1 MVVWKLARKDM
12 RLLVRDARALVILL
26 AMPVIFILVLGMSVG
41 EGFGKK
47 ASDRVRVSVLDLD
60 RGLDPVPVVPMT
72 KEGMSWLA
80 IMPAAQFPVPGT
92 NVQVLGAMGLA
103 LANHPAWFPNE
114 AWSKVVLRDL
124 AETADISVEMVSREQ
139 AESLVHSGQRAAVL
153 VFGPEF
159 SKRVTK
165 CSFQAS
171 GINPFFRDGVQ
182 LDKLDVTVIQDDTQ
196 PQAVG
201 IIRQVAQGTL
211 LRVVLPWMIGR
222 AFGLIGDPE
231 FIDLLGKEDVQIP
244 VGFTKVPLKMLVE
257 KLMGPSQK
265 VELGHSLQNALQ
277 KLYPN
282 YQLTAK
288 TWASLTRSKS
298 TGHEGRLATDY
309 REDGTGFLKIG
320 AYRYKLLVPSFLV
333 MFAFFLVL
341 TMGWLFVGERR
352 QGTMKRLCAA
362 PLSHTQ
368 ILLGKLLPCLA
379 LSLFQGF
386 FLLGAG
392 KLIFHLDFGPEPLWL
407 APVVVSTSLAAM
419 GLALLV
425 AALAQT
431 ETQVAIYGT
440 LLVMVL
446 AGLSGALMGDRSL
459 MSEPLQTITRFTPH
473 AWALDAYR
481 ELLIVPSPRL
491 DIVAEACGVLAAFG
505 LGFVLLAWWFLKLE

>member
-1 MVVWKLARKDM
+1 MVVWKLARKDL

-26 AMPVIFILVLGMSVG
+26 VMPLIFILVLGMSVG

-47 ASDRVRVSVLDLD
+47 RDRLRVSVLDLD
-60 RGLDPVPVVPMT
+60 RGLDPVPVIPMV
-72 KEGMSWLA
+72 KEGMSWFSV
-80 IMPAAQFPVPGT
+80 MPAGQFPFPGAT
-92 NVQVLGAMGLA
+92 VQAFAAMGLA
-103 LANHPAWFPNE
+103 AANHPTWFPNQ

-124 AETADISVEMVSREQ
+124 AETADISVELVTPQQ
-139 AESLVHSGQRAAVL
+139 AKDLVHSGQRAAVL
-153 VFGPEF
+153 VFGPQF
-159 SKRVTK
+159 SKRVSQ

-182 LDKLDVTVIQDDTQ
+182 LDKLDVSVIQDDTQ

-211 LRVVLPWMIGR
+211 VRVVLPWMIGR
-222 AFGLIGDPE
+222 AFSLIGDPE
-231 FIDLLGKEDVQIP
+231 FIDLMGKENLEVP
-244 VGFTKVPLKMLVE
+244 VLGFKVPLRGILEKMPISD
-257 KLMGPSQK
+257 KRNF
-265 VELGHSLQNALQ
+265 GHSLQNSLQ

-282 YQLTAK
+282 YNLTAK
-288 TWASLTRSKS
+288 TWASLTRAEP
-298 TGHEGRLATDY
+298 TGREGAVTTNY
-309 REDGTGFLKIG
+309 QEDGFGFLKIG
-320 AYRYKLLVPSFLV
+320 AFRYKLLVPSFLV

-341 TMGWLFVGERR
+341 TMGWLFVAERR

-362 PLSHTQ
+362 PLTKAQ
-368 ILLGKLLPCLA
+368 ILLGKLIPCFA

-392 KLIFHLDFGPEPLWL
+392 KLIFGLDFGPDSLWL
-407 APVVVSTSLAAM
+407 VPVVVSTSLAAM
-419 GLALLV
+419 GLAILV

-459 MSEPLQTITRFTPH
+459 MSDTLQTITRFTPH

-481 ELLIVPSPRL
+481 ELLIVPGPRP
-491 DIVAEACGVLAAFG
+491 DIVAQACGVLAAFG
-505 LGFVLLAWWFLKLE
+505 LGFVCLAWWFLKLE

>member
-1 MVVWKLARKDM
+1 MVVWNLAKKDM

-26 AMPVIFILVLGMSVG
+26 AMPIIFILVLGMSVD

-47 ASDRVRVSVLDLD
+47 EDRVRVSVLDLD
-60 RGLDPVPVVPMT
+60 KGLDPVPVVPMT
-72 KEGMSWLA
+72 REGMSWLA
-80 IMPAAQFPVPGT
+80 IMPAGQFPVPGA

-103 LANHPAWFPNE
+103 LANQPAWFPNQ

-124 AETADISVEMVSREQ
+124 AETADISVELVTKEQ

-159 SKRVTK
+159 SKRVTM

-171 GINPFFRDGVQ
+171 GINPFFRDGVE
-182 LDKLDVTVIQDDTQ
+182 LDKLDVQVLEDETQ

-231 FIDLLGKEDVQIP
+231 FIDLLGKEDVQVP
-244 VGFTKVPLKMLVE
+244 VGFAKVPLKSILN
-257 KLMGPSQK
+257 LMKDSQK
-265 VELGHSLQNALQ
+265 VELGHSLQNSLQ

-282 YQLTAK
+282 YNLTAK
-288 TWASLTRSKS
+288 TWASLTRSDPTGREGAES
-298 TGHEGRLATDY
+298 TTYKD
-309 REDGTGFLKIG
+309 DGTGFLKVG

-341 TMGWLFVGERR
+341 TMGWLFVAERR

-362 PLSHTQ
+362 PLSRTQ
-368 ILLGKLLPCLA
+368 ILLGKLIPCFA

-392 KLIFHLDFGPEPLWL
+392 KFIFGLDFGPEPLWL
-407 APVVVSTSLAAM
+407 VPVVVTTSLAAM

-459 MSEPLQTITRFTPH
+459 MSDSLQTLTRFTPH

-481 ELLIVPSPRL
+481 ELLITSAPRL
-491 DIVAEACGVLAAFG
+491 DVVAKACAVLAAFG
-505 LGFVLLAWWFLKLE
+505 LGSVILAWWFLKLE

>member
-12 RLLVRDARALVILL
+12 RLLVRDARALIILL
-26 AMPVIFILVLGMSVG
+26 AMPIIFILVLGMSVG

-47 ASDRVRVSVLDLD
+47 EDRVRVSVLDLD
-60 RGLDPVPVVPMT
+60 EGLDPTPMIQ
-72 KEGMSWLA
+72 EGMSWQA
-80 IMPAAQFPVPGT
+80 VVPAGQFPITGAHL
-92 NVQVLGAMGLA
+92 QVLGAMGLA
-103 LANHPAWFPNE
+103 AGNHPRWFPHQK
-114 AWSKVVLRDL
+114 WSKVVLQDL
-124 AETADISVEMVSREQ
+124 AETADISVELVTPEQ
-139 AESLVHSGQRAAVL
+139 AKSLVHSGQRAAVL
-153 VFGPEF
+153 IFGPEF
-159 SKRVTK
+159 SKRVAK

-182 LDKLDVTVIQDDTQ
+182 LDKLDVSVIQDDTQ

-201 IIRQVAQGTL
+201 IIKQVAQGTL

-222 AFGLIGDPE
+222 AFALVGDPE
-231 FIDLLGKEDVQIP
+231 FIDLLGKEDVQVP
-244 VGFTKVPLKMLVE
+244 SVLGKVPLKSIL
-257 KLMGPSQK
+257 KLMTPSQK
-265 VELGHSLQNALQ
+265 VELGHSLQNSLQ

-282 YQLTAK
+282 YKLTAK
-288 TWASLTRSKS
+288 TWASLTKS
-298 TGHEGRLATDY
+298 DPTGREGAATTDY
-309 REDGTGFLKIG
+309 KQDGTGFLKVG

-341 TMGWLFVGERR
+341 TMGWLFVAERR

-362 PLSHTQ
+362 PLSRAQ
-368 ILLGKLLPCLA
+368 ILLGKLIPCFA

-386 FLLGAG
+386 FLLVAG
-392 KLIFHLDFGPEPLWL
+392 KLVFGLDFGPNPLWL
-407 APVVVSTSLAAM
+407 IPVVISTSLAAM

-459 MSEPLQTITRFTPH
+459 MSDTLQTLTRFTPH

-481 ELLIVPSPRL
+481 ELLISSTPRL
-491 DIVAEACGVLAAFG
+491 DIVLQACGVLTAFG